1 VSFALNPRPNRNGGM
16 SSKIEEAMFYV
27 ARLNPYKNGN
37 DDIVTPFTPALPFI
51 GRLRKIGIPSLIHTV
66 CHVG

>member
-1 VSFALNPRPNRNGGM
+1 M
-16 SSKIEEAMFYV
+16 SSKIEEAMFCV